1 MKRFLS
7 WLWVIPILLSP
18 AAANAQAL
26 LAGSEYYDSFDT
38 IAQVVILKAAH
49 NEAGRDYLMRE
60 GHILPGSSA
69 SLPII
74 VIARGTEPTSGCE
87 FRFPDYPRTYW
98 TFTEN
103 IATLEE
109 LKGEAQA
116 SSSPEPSPVP
126 AASVSP
132 EKVIASPSPSPLIA
146 PPTPEPTAVVVE
158 AMLSPS
164 PSPSP
169 SPKKKKQKKQTTE
182 HGAIEWHKVDGQ
194 WKWRPLDRS
203 QFKGW
208 EAGAKAPSGNM
219 GP

>member
-1 MKRFLS
+1 MKRFFS

-18 AAANAQAL
+18 VAVNAQAL
-26 LAGSEYYDSFDT
+26 LAGSEYYDSFET

-49 NEAGRDYLMRE
+49 NEAGRDYLVRE
-60 GHILPGSSA
+60 GHILPKSEA

-74 VIARGTEPTSGCE
+74 VIARGSEPESGCE
-87 FRFPDYPRTYW
+87 FRFPAYPRTYW

-116 SSSPEPSPVP
+116 SPSPEPSPVP

-158 AMLSPS
+158 AT
-164 PSPSP
+164 PSP

-182 HGAIEWHKVDGQ
+182 HGAIEWHKVNGQ

-219 GP
+219 SP